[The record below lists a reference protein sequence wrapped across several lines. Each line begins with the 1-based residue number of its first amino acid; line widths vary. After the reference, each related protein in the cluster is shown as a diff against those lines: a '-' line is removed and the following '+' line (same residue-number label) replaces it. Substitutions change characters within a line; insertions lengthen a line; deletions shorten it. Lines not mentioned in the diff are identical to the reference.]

1 MPTGRNYRKFVAV
14 GVAFSLL
21 LVSTALGQAQTAN
34 NGISATGAVGNDWP
48 VVGGNLGNGR
58 YSSLD
63 QVNTTNVQN
72 LKAAWMIH
80 LGSGLSTGTPPYTL
94 EATPVVQDGVMYM
107 ASGADDVYAIDPKT
121 GALIWEY

>member
-1 MPTGRNYRKFVAV
+1 
-14 GVAFSLL
+14 
-21 LVSTALGQAQTAN
+21 
-34 NGISATGAVGNDWP
+34 
-48 VVGGNLGNGR
+48 VVGGNLGNTR

-63 QVNTTNVQN
+63 QVNTGNVSG

-107 ASGADDVYAIDPKT
+107 ST
-121 GALIWEY
+121 GSYNRKLWIWVEVRSAAYPPGC

>member
-1 MPTGRNYRKFVAV
+1 LIPSRRGSRKFVALSIALGLV
-14 GVAFSLL
+14 
-21 LVSTALGQAQTAN
+21 LVSATMSQAQ
-34 NGISATGAVGNDWP
+34 NGVNVTQPVGSDWP

-63 QVNTTNVQN
+63 QINTTNVQN

-94 EATPVVQDGVMYM
+94 EATPIVQDGVMY
-107 ASGADDVYAIDPKT
+107 GH
-121 GALIWEY
+121 GR